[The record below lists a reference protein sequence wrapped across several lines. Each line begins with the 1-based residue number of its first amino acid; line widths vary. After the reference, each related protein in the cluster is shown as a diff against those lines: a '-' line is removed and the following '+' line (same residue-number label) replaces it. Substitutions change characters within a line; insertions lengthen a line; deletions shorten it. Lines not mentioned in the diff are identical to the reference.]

1 MLRPGTYLTDN
12 VWDGYLVLP
21 FAGLSEP
28 AERMAILGNGAGTT
42 ARAYGHYFPQTEID
56 GVEIDAKLTEL
67 GERYFDMVNPN
78 LEVDHEDARPWLR
91 KADGEYDVIMVD
103 AYRQP
108 YIPFYLAT
116 VEFFEQVRDHL
127 APGGVAILNVGHPE
141 GNTDL
146 ETVLGRTMNE
156 VFPTVL
162 RDPREETNT
171 LLIGGEGEISAD
183 RLRENID
190 QLPEDL
196 KAMAAAE
203 ADLLGPRLEGG
214 EVYTD
219 DKAPVEWLIDRSII
233 GHAGE

>member
-1 MLRPGTYLTDN
+1 
-12 VWDGYLVLP
+12 
-21 FAGLSEP
+21 
-28 AERMAILGNGAGTT
+28 MAILGNGAGTT

-116 VEFFEQVRDHL
+116 VEFFEEVRDHL
-127 APGGVAILNVGHPE
+127 APGGVAILNAGHPE

-219 DKAPVEWLIDRSII
+219 DKAPVESADRPLDHRPRWRMNETHS
-233 GHAGE
+233 AARCR